1 MPLALSFTL
10 ETDGNLPSGQSLV
23 EAIERVDA
31 ETDEYPV
38 YYMINCAHPSHF
50 ADVLDELG
58 HEGAAR
64 ARPARQRL
72 AAQPCGARR
81 IDGSRCRRSG

>member
-31 ETDEYPV
+31 ESDDYPV

-58 HEGAAR
+58 HESAAR
-64 ARPARQRL
+64 ARTARQRL
-72 AAQPCGARR
+72 APQPCRARC
-81 IDGSRCRRSG
+81 IDRSGRR